1 MTDSVQPIG
10 ATFMILAES
19 PPECAILNGT
29 SEDYIAIW
37 RTAYHAYRS
46 ERGILVQ

>member
-29 SEDYIAIW
+29 SEDCIAIW
-37 RTAYHAYRS
+37 RTAYQK
-46 ERGILVQ
+46 ELF